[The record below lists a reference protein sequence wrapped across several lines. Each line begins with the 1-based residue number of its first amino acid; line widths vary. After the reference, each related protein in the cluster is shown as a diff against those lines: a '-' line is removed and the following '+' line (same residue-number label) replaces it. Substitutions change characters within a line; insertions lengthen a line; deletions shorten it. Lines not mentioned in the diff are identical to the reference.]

1 MFHGTHPVTI
11 KLKCLYP
18 TWISILNLQLDTQ
31 LWFIRANI
39 GNIPLNKMFVLTRAY
54 IFYRIP
60 TTWSCKSLIVLYV
73 TKVACF
79 SHSFCFYCTTEIFFF
94 WIDFGF
100 WIDFDTNMYFNFCN
114 KILTFPGVLLEAQQ
128 IIFYKKSV

>member
-11 KLKCLYP
+11 KLKFLYP

-54 IFYRIP
+54 IFLRIP

-94 WIDFGF
+94 FGLILDFGL
-100 WIDFDTNMYFNFCN
+100 
-114 KILTFPGVLLEAQQ
+114 ILTLTCISIFVIKFLLSLES
-128 IIFYKKSV
+128 FWRPSK